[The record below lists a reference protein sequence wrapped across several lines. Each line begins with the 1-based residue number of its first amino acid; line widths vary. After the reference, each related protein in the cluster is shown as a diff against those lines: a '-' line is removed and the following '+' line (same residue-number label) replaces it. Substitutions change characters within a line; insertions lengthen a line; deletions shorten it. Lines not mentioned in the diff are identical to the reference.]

1 MFSEI
6 KLVTVGV
13 LDLDC
18 SIAFYADALGFEEIS
33 RTRVDHEA
41 VSEAWRIPHG
51 IDGRFAVLGIPGIE
65 SGMLRLTEWTPSG
78 DHVRA
83 PPTQVQDL
91 GPYALNF
98 RVKEI
103 QAAWE
108 RLGQA
113 GAREKSKPAYWELDQ
128 NIAAFDSQCY
138 DPDGTVLDVFQVVG
152 EIARTL
158 GPFHHGHDASEVQTL
173 SIHCSDAR
181 RSAAF
186 YTALGFEP
194 LYDRVIDH
202 VWSFFDLP
210 KGTRVHNV
218 NLIMPGGRPTGRVEL
233 AQYIGLPGR
242 SLKSRT
248 AAPGRGP
255 LMMSMQVQN
264 LEQATLRIKDLR
276 ARPIGAGRYDSPP
289 FGSVTAATFFGPD
302 DEVIELFEA
311 G

>member
-6 KLVTVGV
+6 KFVTVGV
-13 LDLDC
+13 RDLDRA
-18 SIAFYADALGFEEIS
+18 IAFYADGFGFEEIA

-41 VSEAWRIPHG
+41 VSGAWRIPHG

-65 SGMLRLTEWTPSG
+65 SGMVRLTEWTPSG
-78 DHVRA
+78 AHVRE
-83 PPTQVQDL
+83 PPARVQDL
-91 GPYALNF
+91 GPHAVNF

-103 QAAWE
+103 HEAWE
-108 RLGQA
+108 RLGQS
-113 GAREKSKPAYWELDQ
+113 GAREKSRPAYWEVDQ
-128 NIAAFDSQCY
+128 NVAAFDSQCY
-138 DPDGTVLDVFQVVG
+138 DPDGTLLDVFQIVG

-158 GPFHHGHDASEVQTL
+158 GPFQDGHDASEVQTL
-173 SIHCSDAR
+173 SIHCADAR

-186 YTALGFEP
+186 YAALGFEP

-210 KGTRVHNV
+210 KGTQIHNI
-218 NLIMPGGRPTGRVEL
+218 NLIMPGARPTGRVEL

-242 SLKSRT
+242 SLKART

-255 LMMSMQVQN
+255 LMMSMQVQG
-264 LEQATLRIKDLR
+264 LEQATVRIKALR
-276 ARPIGAGRYDSPP
+276 AKPIGTSRYDCPP
-289 FGSVTAATFFGPD
+289 FGRVSAATFFGPD
-302 DEVIELFEA
+302 DEVIELFEV